1 LRIIDCEW
9 DEWNV
14 SHIRDHFVEPYEV
27 EEVFANRPFYRK
39 VREGK
44 YMAFGQNDSGRYLA
58 IVFAYR
64 GQSRAYPIT
73 ARDASWKEVNYAKR
87 KGKK

>member
-1 LRIIDCEW
+1 MRIIDCEW

-14 SHIRDHFVEPYEV
+14 DHIRDHDVEPYEV
-27 EEVFANRPFYRK
+27 KEVFANRPLIRK
-39 VREGK
+39 GREGK
-44 YMAFGQNDSGRYLA
+44 YLAYGQSDSGRYLT

-73 ARDASWKEVNYAKR
+73 ARDSNQKEKRYAQTQKR
-87 KGKK
+87 